1 MDEYLAFGNGQEVKG
16 KARQNDDILFVYL
29 EDKTM
34 DLYQAFALL
43 SVQENVEK
51 IRYHYY
57 KADLIFEG
65 YTRITLLNDDGNRIT
80 AILVKDGANDGSN

>member
-1 MDEYLAFGNGQEVKG
+1 MDEYLAFGNSQEVKG

-57 KADLIFEG
+57 KVDLIFEG

-80 AILVKDGANDGSN
+80 AMLVKDGANDGSN